1 MTLPPSRLLTRLD
14 AAITAER
21 DPFRADLLRAE
32 RAAYWARQGQAEE
45 ARTELDAL
53 HKRYDA
59 RPNFEMSVWLSIA
72 ESLACYLT
80 DIGPLAPDK
89 MRRARALSEAAGLKP
104 LQALSSA
111 WLAQMD
117 YNAQEFGQMTKHVG
131 DALRLAAA
139 DHDAARSRANL
150 VVAQAI
156 HLSCRMDLA
165 TPWYK
170 RAQEHAVAE
179 GDEATL
185 SAMMHNMSW
194 LRMHVL
200 RQEKMTGVASGAAG
214 AHALLGIESTV
225 QYDNLWG
232 LSSLES
238 LKPILRAQ
246 ILALE
251 GEPDKALT
259 LFDEHLPNQPDGML
273 RMQCILLA
281 DRAWCLVEVGRSEEA
296 RIAADV
302 AESSILPVTTIDD
315 RAAAH
320 SRLAQVF
327 RAVDEPERAT
337 QHLALADE
345 AWRTY
350 VALQREIGTLLRD
363 FTEHGPR

>member
-14 AAITAER
+14 TAIAAER

-53 HKRYDA
+53 HKRYDG

-117 YNAQEFGQMTKHVG
+117 YNSHEFGQMTQHVG

-139 DHDAARSRANL
+139 DHHAARSRANL
-150 VVAQAI
+150 VVGQAI

-200 RQEKMTGVASGAAG
+200 RQEKMTGLASGAAG
-214 AHALLGIESTV
+214 AHARLGFESTV

-232 LSSLES
+232 LSSLEA

-251 GEPDKALT
+251 GEPDKALM

-273 RMQCILLA
+273 RMQCTLLA
-281 DRAWCLVEVGRSEEA
+281 DRAWCLLEVGRSEEA
-296 RIAADV
+296 RVAADV
-302 AESSILPVTTIDD
+302 AENSILLVTDIDD
-315 RAAAH
+315 RAAVH

-327 RAVDEPERAT
+327 GAVSEPGRAA
-337 QHLALADE
+337 QHLALAGE
-345 AWRTY
+345 AWRKY
-350 VALQREIGTLLRD
+350 VTLQGEIATLLRGLV
-363 FTEHGPR
+363 EHGPR